1 MAITPITQKSE
12 PENISTSAHLIGT
25 QKDSDGKEKVYRMP
39 VEKLGT
45 VHTHALAGITKEDI
59 DLTACTT
66 VEAGSG
72 NHYELYAKKLVGGA
86 ATFEIN
92 LSVGKTYEFGG
103 IFASPGYIKVN
114 GTKLVEQLGANAA
127 ALKTPFKYSG
137 SIETL
142 EIFVALGECTF
153 DYFNA
158 LVPNDGF
165 MTSADKTKL
174 DSLPDESGN
183 EFYVDNEF
191 AVGEGNKLG
200 TRGYKIIS
208 YTGKHGENGTYTLE
222 GDETEFNKLK
232 AVFDAETGLKVTV
245 MNDMNWD
252 SGSTITGVS
261 FTDGKIVMSLENI
274 YTNSDKTPF
283 DASVSYGNQGTVWGS
298 APELGWTIKKRDG
311 SDADAADWSTDA
323 CLFIGGHPELGTFAW
338 YGSQTSFGTGNI
350 NQGYASFSNGV
361 RNQARGKYSSAH
373 GSGNIVG
380 YDDHAFGRSNDLSFA
395 QDSIAGGF
403 GNKITNFAWMVAAFG
418 YRLLGKKS
426 WQFLAGKFNKN
437 KNTNIMEIGNG
448 NSEDDRKNAFEV
460 DEGSRV
466 ALGEEYLPFQ
476 KMYVDSYQFSDEQ
489 AANLITDLT
498 TQVYTRSIS
507 GSGYGPY
514 VAVKAENIG
523 MVNGG
528 WYIMVVGFTNTGVW
542 DAQFKG
548 YAGGGTKPER
558 NVLFTTEKLCVPSGK
573 HYFICPIYCNTAAD
587 KIFGFYCEKSE
598 RTVTIDSVSLYR
610 AVNLPIPNSLK
621 EHETADII
629 SLDSTS
635 NSLKAD
641 INEIQTIYG
650 NLVDDISA
658 TTHHTIWE
666 KITKRLLIFPTMA
679 GKHWAASRVYTSNEP
694 VRKAYAKTDSKAAT
708 AELVKKADEG
718 HIHTEAQDTGI
729 LVDLTAYGAFLQTSG
744 SVKDY
749 YRFEPSASFG
759 DEETPTPEYNYTVF
773 TASDLPLSAKIE
785 LIGSDYDGKDCIVVN
800 GAEYKYNPLTQ
811 TEPFVLYETI
821 TEPIKI
827 KTNVGNTYLKIT
839 KYTGQSGF
847 ISAMEKAE
855 IAETAAKAESL
866 EKSKA
871 NAKNSNG
878 GFNAGQNSA
887 SLAGV
892 AIGQN
897 AATKNGV
904 AIGKDANSEHCR
916 DAIQIGAGENKE
928 NGTVKFYDHKLMNA
942 DGSIPAERYV
952 HEHALAG
959 LVETDVDLTT
969 CTVTDGNG
977 SVTSKQLSGSADTFT
992 ITLEKGTEYKFKG
1005 KLECAGLSITVNGEI
1020 LATTGD
1026 DVSSTSTFEYSGT
1039 VDSMTVYIPGGY
1051 CTFDN
1056 FVAVKRVNGFMTS
1069 ADKAKLD
1076 GLPDNAYSKSETDS
1090 KIDLLSLKAE
1100 KSGEALRI
1108 SDACELE
1115 QTADVRIASKNLIPI
1130 SGSLTTK
1137 TYNGVTYTVGTD
1149 GSITVNG
1156 TVGNTVNHSYFT
1168 VAQSFPLITGKYY
1181 TLSGCPQNSLDG
1193 KVRLKI
1199 GNQIGGTTID
1209 GSLDTGSGVTF
1220 KLATELTDGYACII
1234 TISGSGTTVENLV
1247 FKPQLELGT
1256 QATAYTPH
1264 VSDISSVSVK
1274 KYGKNLIPYP
1284 YTDTTKTV
1292 NGVTFTDNGDAGLTV
1307 SGTPT
1312 GYADFVFATVSVKPG
1327 QTYTL
1332 LKNQTGA
1339 NNVSFVISERTNQS
1353 AQKEHTSN
1361 SPQNTF
1367 TFTTSESTDNLIIRI
1382 KRTENSTACTGTFKP
1397 QLELG
1402 NAVTDYELYKA
1413 PVTYTADSD
1422 GKVSGVTL
1430 GSDTATLTT
1439 DTDGVIINAK
1449 YKKDITKAFEELETK
1464 LTNAILSNGGNI

>member
-1 MAITPITQKSE
+1 MEILVNVVGQKLKAAT
-12 PENISTSAHLIGT
+12 NQKTLVAGT
-25 QKDSDGKEKVYRMP
+25 QEFIKFVFELPDDWKDLKTFVQFRQGENVYEKYLDKENSVYLPSEIAEGICVLALQGNLGNVIAKSATLSFFVDKDPIKDGAT
-39 VEKLGT
+39 GT
-45 VHTHALAGITKEDI
+45 EIT
-59 DLTACTT
+59 LT
-66 VEAGSG
+66 
-72 NHYELYAKKLVGGA
+72 LY
-86 ATFEIN
+86 
-92 LSVGKTYEFGG
+92 
-103 IFASPGYIKVN
+103 
-114 GTKLVEQLGANAA
+114 EQLCN
-127 ALKTPFKYSG
+127 
-137 SIETL
+137 EVH
-142 EIFVALGECTF
+142 EIGKMVGYGT
-153 DYFNA
+153 
-158 LVPNDGF
+158 
-165 MTSADKTKL
+165 
-174 DSLPDESGN
+174 GN
-183 EFYVDNEF
+183 EFYGNTESTKDS
-191 AVGEGNKLG
+191 NKLG

-222 GDETEFNKLK
+222 GDETEFNRLK

-283 DASVSYGNQGTVWGS
+283 DASVSYGDQGTVWGS

-338 YGSQTSFGTGNI
+338 YGSQTSFGNGNI

-460 DEGSRV
+460 DEGSRA

-476 KMYVDSYQFSDEQ
+476 KMYVDSYQFSEKQ

-514 VAVKAENIG
+514 VAVKAENTG

-598 RTVTIDSVSLYR
+598 RTVTIDSVELYR

-666 KITKRLLIFPTMA
+666 KITKRLLIFPTVA

-718 HIHTEAQDTGI
+718 HTHTEAQDTGVV
-729 LVDLTAYGAFLQTSG
+729 VDLTAYGAVLQTSG
-744 SVKDY
+744 SAKDY
-749 YRFEPSASFG
+749 YRFEPTASFG
-759 DEETPTPEYNYTVF
+759 DEATPTPEYSYTVF
-773 TASDLPLSAKIE
+773 TESDLPLSAKIE

-800 GAEYKYNPLTQ
+800 GAEYKYDPVTQ

-827 KTNVGNTYLKIT
+827 KTNAGDTYLKIT

-878 GFNAGQNSA
+878 GFNAGQNSV

-916 DAIQIGAGENKE
+916 DAVQIGAGENKE

-969 CTVTDGNG
+969 CSSGNGTTISEIITSNSLAASVGTITVTLD
-977 SVTSKQLSGSADTFT
+977 ADKTYVV
-992 ITLEKGTEYKFKG
+992 KGTTDSH
-1005 KLECAGLSITVNGEI
+1005 GLQLKVDGVMIAE
-1020 LATTGD
+1020 ATPD
-1026 DVSSTSTFEYSGT
+1026 STNVPFEYSGKIG
-1039 VDSMTVYIPGGY
+1039 VMTANFPGSGSV
-1051 CTFDN
+1051 TFETFKELTPRD
-1056 FVAVKRVNGFMTS
+1056 GFIS
-1069 ADKAKLD
+1069 ASDKAKLD
-1076 GLPDNAYSKSETDS
+1076 GLPNDAYSKSETDS

-1100 KSGEALRI
+1100 KSGETVRI

-1115 QTADVRIASKNLIPI
+1115 QTADVSIASKNLIPVF
-1130 SGSLTTK
+1130 GSLTTK
-1137 TYNGVTYTVGTD
+1137 THNGVTYTVGTD
-1149 GSITVNG
+1149 GSITANG
-1156 TVGNTVNHSYFT
+1156 TVSNATFSYFF
-1168 VAQSFPLITGKYY
+1168 ASESFPMVTGKYY
-1181 TLSGCPQNSLDG
+1181 TLSGCPQNSLGG
-1193 KVRLKI
+1193 KANLSI
-1199 GNQIGGTTID
+1199 GNPRNGNVID
-1209 GSLDTGSGVTF
+1209 GSFDNGSGVTF
-1220 KLATELTDGYACII
+1220 KLTTELTGGYVCII
-1234 TISGSGTTVENLV
+1234 MIKGIGTTVENLV

-1256 QATAYTPH
+1256 SATAYTPH
-1264 VSDISSVSVK
+1264 VSDISSASVK

-1292 NGVTFTDNGDAGLTV
+1292 NGVTFTDNGDASVTV

-1312 GYADFVFATVSVKPG
+1312 EYADFILATVSVKPG

-1339 NNVSFVISERTNQS
+1339 NNVGFVISEYNNQS
-1353 AQKEHTSN
+1353 VQKHHTSD

-1367 TFTTSESTDNLIIRI
+1367 TFTTSESTYHLIIRI
-1382 KRTENSTACTGTFKP
+1382 KRTANSAACTGTFKP
-1397 QLELG
+1397 MLELG
-1402 NAVTDYELYKA
+1402 NAATDYEPYKA
-1413 PVTYTADSD
+1413 PVTYTPDSD

-1439 DTDGVIINAK
+1439 DTSGVAINAK

-1464 LTNAILSNGGNI
+1464 LTNAILSNGGNV